1 MGFIKGFMLKLLSNN
16 YKKVISL
23 VIVFVVDN
31 FKNKSNGT
39 TITSQ
44 RFREMLEKDGHEV
57 RVVTNDHE
65 GENIYQLK
73 TNFIP
78 IVSYVAKNKAIH
90 FQNQIEKF

>member
-44 RFREMLEKDGHEV
+44 RFREMLKDGHEV

-65 GENIYQLK
+65 GKHLSI
-73 TNFIP
+73 
-78 IVSYVAKNKAIH
+78 KNK
-90 FQNQIEKF
+90 FYSNC